1 MRLSIDSLS
10 LASSVSNDPVL
21 HCILFVP
28 SVSQRPLF
36 ILNADGTLSQSNAFL
51 MPQWGG
57 IVLYNPPR
65 GSTPN
70 PHLNPADLASTMHS
84 FTTQLLDLLGVPR
97 LPNSTFHFSLASPLT
112 GWQLDAL
119 VRRRVKENVFKAKET
134 LDSIIRIVDQ
144 IGNMPVGADVRG
156 DVEGALDALE
166 NVGPS
171 PMIYFL

>member
-1 MRLSIDSLS
+1 
-10 LASSVSNDPVL
+10 
-21 HCILFVP
+21 
-28 SVSQRPLF
+28 
-36 ILNADGTLSQSNAFL
+36 
-51 MPQWGG
+51 
-57 IVLYNPPR
+57 
-65 GSTPN
+65 
-70 PHLNPADLASTMHS
+70 MHS